1 MKERAASPCVN
12 SKTEPSIKSQSMH
25 RKDPVERGD
34 GPPRLLVVASG
45 ELSLG
50 GLSVNSEVPQAEMLP
65 MDLRRPS
72 PRSGFFRILLLAFA
86 MVVLSNCPA
95 SSQGWYLNLPQPTS
109 APSGQLASAPRAS
122 PDFDHVIDQVIQ
134 REKEFLATIRNFKPL
149 VETYIQN
156 LKPDAELGTVP
167 VSDQYFLGK
176 LDLNRGLSERSFLQQ
191 PRLAGWLDKLT
202 GIYSLKYMPL
212 GFAQMIF
219 VDDRDFDRQHY
230 SFSFVGREF
239 LGEVRCLVID
249 VAPLPSSGNSRFLG
263 RIWVEDEGY
272 HIVRFNGTFT
282 PHPSFTYK
290 LDFDSWRLNPLPGL
304 WLPAYV
310 YSQQSDEHYRFGRR
324 LHFKAQTR
332 LWGYDLQHAGDHQEF
347 TQIMVDLPFFDH
359 SGSGEDLSP
368 LLSLRRVQ
376 YSAEENVV
384 ERLQVA
390 GLMAPKGDADQVLET
405 VVQNLVITNNLTE
418 KLPDVRCRILL
429 TTPLESFSVGHTIV
443 ISRGLIDVLPD
454 EATLA
459 AILAHELAHIVLG
472 HSFNL
477 DYSFDERMFFP
488 DEQSLRRLTFHR
500 DAHAEAAADEKAIE
514 LLANSPYKDRLKNA
528 GLFFEALE
536 ARAPSLPNLIRA
548 RLGNALIAG
557 KVSRLAVLKQSAPQL
572 ATRDTNQIA
581 ALPLGGRVKL
591 DPWSDR
597 VELVNIKPVLLLN
610 AGEKMPFEVTPF
622 YPYLK
627 RIPIPDRSLSVK
639 ADSPADHGP

>member
-1 MKERAASPCVN
+1 MKERAVSLCATSGIEVFTKAQNLHLRNLTRWGGHKPPKAIAPDELRLESRSVN
-12 SKTEPSIKSQSMH
+12 SKMPCGEMVPFVLRMPS
-25 RKDPVERGD
+25 R
-34 GPPRLLVVASG
+34 
-45 ELSLG
+45 
-50 GLSVNSEVPQAEMLP
+50 
-65 MDLRRPS
+65 
-72 PRSGFFRILLLAFA
+72 RSGSFLRILLLAFA
-86 MVVLSNCPA
+86 IVALSDCPA
-95 SSQGWYLNLPQPTS
+95 SSQGWFQDFPPATS
-109 APSGQLASAPRAS
+109 ASSGQAASVPQDSIA
-122 PDFDHVIDQVIQ
+122 FDRVVDEVIQ
-134 REKEFLATIRNFKPL
+134 TEKEFLQTIRNFTPL

-156 LKPDAELGTVP
+156 LKPDLELGTVP

-176 LDLNRGLSERSFLQQ
+176 LDLSRGLSERSFLQQ
-191 PRLAGWLDKLT
+191 PRLAGWLEKLT
-202 GIYSLKYMPL
+202 SIYSLKYMPL

-219 VDDRDFDRQHY
+219 VDESGFDRQHY
-230 SFSFVGREF
+230 SFSFVRREF
-239 LGEVRCLVID
+239 VGEVRCLVID

-282 PHPSFTYK
+282 PHPHYTYK

-304 WLPAYV
+304 WLPAYI

-324 LHFKAQTR
+324 LRFKAQTR

-347 TQIMVDLPFFDH
+347 TQIMIDEPFFDH
-359 SGSGEDLSP
+359 SGSGQDLSP
-368 LLSLRRVQ
+368 LLSLRQVQ

-390 GLMAPKGDADQVLET
+390 GLMAPKGDVDKVLQT
-405 VVQNLVITNNLTE
+405 VVQNLEIANDLID

-429 TTPLESFSVGHTIV
+429 TTPLESFAIGHTIV

-459 AILAHELAHIVLG
+459 AVLAHELAHIVLG
-472 HSFNL
+472 HSLNL
-477 DYSFDERMFFP
+477 DYSFNERMFFP

-500 DAHAEAAADEKAIE
+500 DSREEVAADQKAME
-514 LLANSPYKDRLKNA
+514 MLANSPYKDRLKNA

-536 ARAPSLPNLIRA
+536 ARAPALPNLIRA

-557 KVSRLAVLKQSAPQL
+557 KVSSLAALKPSAPQL
-572 ATRDTNQIA
+572 AMRDTGQVA
-581 ALPLGGRVKL
+581 ALPLGGRIKL
-591 DPWSDR
+591 DPWSDC
-597 VELVNIKPVLLLN
+597 VELIDIKPVPLLN

-627 RIPIPDRSLSVK
+627 RIPTPNGSLHAK
-639 ADSPADHGP
+639 TDSPADRAR